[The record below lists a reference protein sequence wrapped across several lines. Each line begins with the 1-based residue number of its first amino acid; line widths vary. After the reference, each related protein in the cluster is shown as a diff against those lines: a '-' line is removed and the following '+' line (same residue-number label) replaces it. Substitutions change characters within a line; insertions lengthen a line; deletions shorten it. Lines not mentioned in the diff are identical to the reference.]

1 MVAHPHPWAA
11 QGARL
16 HCHTQRGTGT
26 SCGAY
31 LDAAVSGPV
40 AWDWQLPGL
49 GTYVGLRQG
58 TLGDP
63 GPAGALPGSSD
74 FPLQAGFGKWPL
86 NVEGMRVKWASP
98 V

>member
-1 MVAHPHPWAA
+1 MLRDSV
-11 QGARL
+11 
-16 HCHTQRGTGT
+16 TNK
-26 SCGAY
+26 S
-31 LDAAVSGPV
+31 D
-40 AWDWQLPGL
+40 DMD
-49 GTYVGLRQG
+49 LRQG

-86 NVEGMRVKWASP
+86 NVEGMRVKRAPP